1 MKTFFNLLLITILLF
16 FVLDAQSATFNLPV
30 YQSYTTVERDALPYA
45 KKGMILFNTDSGL
58 LEVYNGAVWANMSGA
73 SFMTE
78 LGDVTGAMAPVTTD
92 LLFFDPGTSKW
103 NNLTG
108 GLQGVFNITPNAITP
123 ATLGSDITLA
133 VSSTEASSLGQFN
146 IVGDNLDL
154 GTHARFA
161 VFDGATLQLKVSPDL
176 LYLKATEIQ
185 LDGTLEFA
193 ADNTVKIA
201 KYETDMIL
209 VTPADTSLPT
219 TLSVDKYHKANL
231 AIKVWTAST
240 PYLTS
245 DIVRSGLKTYTPK
258 VGFTSNAVIFTIAN
272 WDPIDEEDI
281 QQAYDLDLDHK
292 LLLEKDITNGGLH
305 LEAKAGQLS
314 STESVFKVSGSTAS
328 SIFKITEDRTFLN
341 SLETQTN
348 KLMFVVDQATKI
360 DKFDTIVP
368 GTPLDTSVPTSK
380 AMADWVDVEKTKV
393 YNYNDV
399 ATTYKQDQSVIQ
411 DGTLYTLIGP
421 GDLVTSG
428 IGFNDTLWRKVG
440 GAGGAPDFEALKVY
454 KQNDMIFHDVSLRR
468 SKIDFTSGASY
479 LATDWEVVSRAKP
492 FREIQASTYYEAGDS
507 VFITE
512 IRYIFD
518 SNFTTSASLNVA
530 LEVDIPWAQ
539 IHAANT
545 GTMNVSGS
553 KVVDSHVA
561 PSNITTSS
569 VIKDF
574 ASSATSG
581 KKYFIRGSAYH
592 SNIASGDQSIIEY
605 TNGGTTQ
612 RLSMFLDSGGTG
624 NNFRVSGFTSQT
636 FTYNGGALTLD
647 ATITNTGS
655 ISAGDRTWFE
665 LHEVSEIEGTILTG
679 KQARNDFS
687 IIVDPST
694 VLVEDATVTTDSGT
708 DTVVD
713 SLGEYANATDRY
725 QLNVLIKKSL
735 FSSAPNLKSVMYQGS
750 VSSDDMLDSMRVP
763 TLDTGSVWGYRVK
776 WFRVGGGSHSPNN
789 VKMFFEKTD
798 TDYKDLQDIVV
809 ILPKIKQTATEYLT
823 GEEAPNGK
831 PIWAYNISW
840 AGTSSATFV
849 IDTLATN
856 LEMQNSVYYSGA
868 ARTFLGVIVADGT
881 NNIGL
886 YYQKSNGNVTLQNTG
901 LLIQEVSYILRYTK
915 P

>member
-530 LEVDIPWAQ
+530 LEVDIPFDKM
-539 IHAANT
+539 HEANK
-545 GTMNVSGS
+545 GTMQVSGS
-553 KVVDSHVA
+553 KLVEYWVNTTANTVSSLLKSFPAVIGKKYFVKGQVYF
-561 PSNITTSS
+561 SNITTNKQAEAYLLHGGVQYGNTQARQMSTG
-569 VIKDF
+569 
-574 ASSATSG
+574 SSANLTS
-581 KKYFIRGSAYH
+581 KVPFLSSEFTATSSTIDISA
-592 SNIASGDQSIIEY
+592 SI
-605 TNGGTTQ
+605 
-612 RLSMFLDSGGTG
+612 SGGT
-624 NNFRVSGFTSQT
+624 SIEP
-636 FTYNGGALTLD
+636 TY
-647 ATITNTGS
+647 
-655 ISAGDRTWFE
+655 TWFE